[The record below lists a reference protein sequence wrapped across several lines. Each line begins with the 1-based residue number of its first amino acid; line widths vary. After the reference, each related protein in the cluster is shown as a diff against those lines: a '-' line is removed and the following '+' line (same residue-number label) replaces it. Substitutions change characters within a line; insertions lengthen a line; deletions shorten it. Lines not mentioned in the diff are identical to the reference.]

1 LGVGS
6 DNNYKKQHKRRILGD
21 VDDWENE
28 SSLLHEVGR
37 RRNLAEFSN
46 KCPAGKEPFMSPAA
60 IHQLHL
66 FIFFVIAGHIVYT
79 CVTIVIARA
88 KVSRWHKWEIN
99 CQKKMSE
106 RKGAVSGQLSRAL
119 NDRDFILRRTGTL
132 TNRRLLF
139 PDVAP
144 DVEEAASS
152 STDGRSDVAQHRE
165 DPDFARTFQEVV
177 QEAAQAQEQW
187 GQEEQARDQ
196 AREQEAG
203 EQAREQ
209 EAEEQARDQARPV
222 TKLQVQD
229 YDDDDDVAG
238 GEEMPQHFTWIGEE
252 EEGGD
257 LDAIYEEEEEREED
271 ERKEKEWQEEEGR
284 RRQEERQ
291 RARGRRSVRWSQEV
305 GGGGVERG
313 GAAEGEAGGSGGGGG
328 GGGGGGTGGEGGGA
342 RRDGRRL
349 TRSDTMARREA
360 SMQLTVWQSLVLTL
374 QCFWQQLVN
383 PITRSD
389 YYTLRLAFIHNQHL
403 PGNFDFYH
411 HVVNSLEKDFVHIV
425 GLSWH
430 LWITLVIIIGITSYL
445 WDTSFIF
452 AILGFL
458 ITLAVGTKLEY
469 IVSVLAL
476 ESAHVKGDC
485 EGDHLK
491 PRGSL
496 FWFKRPSFM
505 LHLLHFALFV
515 SSYMVGNMIT
525 FYYLAMNHAECKS
538 YSTWVPWIK
547 FAIGIIT
554 LLICSL
560 STLPLYALVTHM
572 GEKPSPSQAGK
583 KRSFS
588 PFSKRKQQQVA
599 PVPESPM
606 AKIMQHRSKD
616 DVRIS

>member
-1 LGVGS
+1 
-6 DNNYKKQHKRRILGD
+6 
-21 VDDWENE
+21 
-28 SSLLHEVGR
+28 
-37 RRNLAEFSN
+37 LAEFSN

-132 TNRRLLF
+132 TNSAFCFLTWHLTWKRRLPAQQMADLMWR
-139 PDVAP
+139 
-144 DVEEAASS
+144 
-152 STDGRSDVAQHRE
+152 STVRIPILPELSRKLSRRLHKRRSN
-165 DPDFARTFQEVV
+165 
-177 QEAAQAQEQW
+177 
-187 GQEEQARDQ
+187 GL
-196 AREQEAG
+196 G
-203 EQAREQ
+203 EQ

-291 RARGRRSVRWSQEV
+291 RARG
-305 GGGGVERG
+305 
-313 GAAEGEAGGSGGGGG
+313 
-328 GGGGGGTGGEGGGA
+328 

-430 LWITLVIIIGITSYL
+430 LWITLVIIIASQATQCLSC
-445 WDTSFIF
+445 SPP
-452 AILGFL
+452 L
-458 ITLAVGTKLEY
+458 IT
-469 IVSVLAL
+469 
-476 ESAHVKGDC
+476 
-485 EGDHLK
+485 
-491 PRGSL
+491 
-496 FWFKRPSFM
+496 PSTPTPI
-505 LHLLHFALFV
+505 
-515 SSYMVGNMIT
+515 S
-525 FYYLAMNHAECKS
+525 E
-538 YSTWVPWIK
+538 
-547 FAIGIIT
+547 
-554 LLICSL
+554 
-560 STLPLYALVTHM
+560 
-572 GEKPSPSQAGK
+572 
-583 KRSFS
+583 
-588 PFSKRKQQQVA
+588 A
-599 PVPESPM
+599 PQ
-606 AKIMQHRSKD
+606 K
-616 DVRIS
+616 